1 LNSFNLRGLSF
12 MSNFK
17 DVYQKFIHLSITSEA
32 LSEFPRLEPIE
43 QRILNLL
50 SRNWLNKKPITVVE
64 TMNMTDEISTST
76 VFRYLKSLRLK
87 GYIALV
93 IDEVDNRVKYVSST
107 KQTEKY
113 FDKLGRLITEATK

>member
-1 LNSFNLRGLSF
+1 
-12 MSNFK
+12 
-17 DVYQKFIHLSITSEA
+17 
-32 LSEFPRLEPIE
+32 
-43 QRILNLL
+43 
-50 SRNWLNKKPITVVE
+50 
-64 TMNMTDEISTST
+64 

-87 GYIALV
+87 GYIELV

>member
-1 LNSFNLRGLSF
+1 MNSFNLRGLSF

>member
-1 LNSFNLRGLSF
+1 MNSFNLRELSF

-50 SRNWLNKKPITVVE
+50 SSNWLNKKPITVVE
-64 TMNMTDEISTST
+64 TMNMTNEISSST

>member
-1 LNSFNLRGLSF
+1 MNSFNLRELSF

-17 DVYQKFIHLSITSEA
+17 DVYQKFINLSITSEA

-50 SRNWLNKKPITVVE
+50 SSSWLNKKPITLVE
-64 TMNMTDEISTST
+64 TMNMTNEISSST

-87 GYIALV
+87 GYIELV

>member
-1 LNSFNLRGLSF
+1 

-17 DVYQKFIHLSITSEA
+17 NVYQKFIHLSIASEA

-50 SRNWLNKKPITVVE
+50 SCNCLNKKSITVVE

-113 FDKLGRLITEATK
+113 FDRLGRLVTEATK